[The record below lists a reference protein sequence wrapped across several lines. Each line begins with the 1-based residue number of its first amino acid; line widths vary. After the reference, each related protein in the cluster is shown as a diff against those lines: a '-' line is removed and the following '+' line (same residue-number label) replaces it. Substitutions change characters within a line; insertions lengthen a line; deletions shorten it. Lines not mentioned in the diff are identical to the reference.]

1 MKRFCLRT
9 RISKG
14 DESMTK
20 SNGGKAKTIIIV
32 IILAALIGGY
42 YFYLSNKEKAQKE
55 TVVSTVQDILL
66 RNLETNYPPTP
77 KEVVKYFSD
86 ISKCVYNESYTDEEL
101 QKLADKLLALYDDE
115 LVENNPREQYV
126 KDLAKDVEDMRKNGY
141 SIVTYTPSASTDV
154 QYDTIDGRECAK
166 LYCTYSI
173 KTGANY
179 VSSRQVFMLRREN
192 ATGHW
197 KILGFEI
204 ADDAVKE

>member
-1 MKRFCLRT
+1 M

-20 SNGGKAKTIIIV
+20 SNGGKLKTIIIV

-42 YFYLSNKEKAQKE
+42 YFYLSNKEKTQKE
-55 TVVSTVQDILL
+55 TQVSTVQDILL

-126 KDLAKDVEDMRKNGY
+126 KDLAKDIEDMRNNGY

-179 VSSRQVFMLRREN
+179 VSSRQVFMLRKD
-192 ATGHW
+192 AAGHW

>member
-1 MKRFCLRT
+1 
-9 RISKG
+9 
-14 DESMTK
+14 MTK

-179 VSSRQVFMLRREN
+179 VSSRQVFMLRRET

>member
-1 MKRFCLRT
+1 M
-9 RISKG
+9 SKG

-20 SNGGKAKTIIIV
+20 SNGGKLKTIIIV

-42 YFYLSNKEKAQKE
+42 YFYLSNKEKTQKE
-55 TVVSTVQDILL
+55 TQVSTVQDILL

-77 KEVVKYFSD
+77 KEVVKYYSD

-101 QKLADKLLALYDDE
+101 QKLADKLLAIYDDE

-126 KDLAKDVEDMRKNGY
+126 KDLAKDVEDMRNNGY

-179 VSSRQVFMLRREN
+179 VSSRQVFMLRKET

-204 ADDAVKE
+204 ADDAVNE

>member
-1 MKRFCLRT
+1 MRM
-9 RISKG
+9 SKG

-20 SNGGKAKTIIIV
+20 SNGGKLKTIIIV

-42 YFYLSNKEKAQKE
+42 YFYLSNKEKTQKE
-55 TVVSTVQDILL
+55 TQVSTVQDILL

-77 KEVVKYFSD
+77 KEVVKYYSD

-101 QKLADKLLALYDDE
+101 QKLADKLLAIYDDE

-126 KDLAKDVEDMRKNGY
+126 KDLAKDVEDMRNNGY

-179 VSSRQVFMLRREN
+179 VSSRQVFMLRKET

-204 ADDAVKE
+204 ADDAVNE

>member
-1 MKRFCLRT
+1 M
-9 RISKG
+9 SKG

-20 SNGGKAKTIIIV
+20 SNGGKIKTIIIV
-32 IILAALIGGY
+32 IILAALVGGY

-55 TVVSTVQDILL
+55 TKVSTVQDILL

-101 QKLADKLLALYDDE
+101 QKLADKLLAIYDDE
-115 LVENNPREQYV
+115 LVEKNPREQYV
-126 KDLAKDVEDMRKNGY
+126 KDLAKDVEDMRENGY
-141 SIVTYTPSASTDV
+141 SIVTYTPSVSTDV
-154 QYDTIDGRECAK
+154 DYSTIDGRECAK

-204 ADDAVKE
+204 VDDTAKE

>member
-1 MKRFCLRT
+1 MKRFCLRM

-14 DESMTK
+14 DEIMTK
-20 SNGGKAKTIIIV
+20 SNGGKLKTIIII
-32 IILAALIGGY
+32 IILAAIIGGY
-42 YFYLSNKEKAQKE
+42 YFYLSNKEKTQKE
-55 TVVSTVQDILL
+55 TEVSAVQDLLL

-86 ISKCVYNESYTDEEL
+86 VSKCVCNETYTDEEL

-115 LVENNPREQYV
+115 LVENNPRDQYI
-126 KDLAKDVEDMRKNGY
+126 KDLQKDAEEMRKNGY

-166 LYCTYSI
+166 LYCTYSV

-179 VSSRQVFMLRREN
+179 VSSRQVFILRKETS
-192 ATGHW
+192 TGHW

-204 ADDAVKE
+204 ADDELRE

>member
-1 MKRFCLRT
+1 M

-55 TVVSTVQDILL
+55 TMVSTVQDILL

-179 VSSRQVFMLRREN
+179 VSSRQVFMLRRET

>member
-1 MKRFCLRT
+1 MKRFCLRM

-55 TVVSTVQDILL
+55 TMVSTVQDILL

-179 VSSRQVFMLRREN
+179 VSSRQVFMLRRET

>member
-1 MKRFCLRT
+1 MKRFCLRM

-55 TVVSTVQDILL
+55 TMVSTVQDILL

-141 SIVTYTPSASTDV
+141 SIATYTPSASTDV

>member
-179 VSSRQVFMLRREN
+179 VSSRQVFMLRRET

-204 ADDAVKE
+204 ADDAVNE

>member
-1 MKRFCLRT
+1 
-9 RISKG
+9 
-14 DESMTK
+14 MTK

-179 VSSRQVFMLRREN
+179 VSSRQVFMLRRET

-204 ADDAVKE
+204 ADDAVNE